1 MVENAKTESSDPI
14 LNNYLGEFSNQFEL
28 ESQLI
33 DKKPEEIYAEKFEA
47 FTAVLALHHTCP
59 SAGRKVKDPLSLTMG
74 GGDEKGL
81 DSVIIVIN
89 NLFPVEDISEFDSLV
104 EDFRAQKTGI
114 NSVDFIFVQAKT
126 SPYFDRS
133 HIMSTINGIEQFM
146 DSSEDLITS
155 NKNLAEKRKI
165 KDALYKHWREIKN
178 IRSHAYFMTQSPKS
192 LDKVVLK
199 DVEVKIGRMNKPGGV
214 FSDYAKKGG
223 DLKFF
228 PCWRDTIVD
237 MYENYMRYERKVKF
251 DVDES
256 IALPNTGEIKTS
268 FMTYIYFDEFL
279 KIILKDGSGKY
290 IDESVFEENVRSFQG
305 VKKNKV
311 NSKILETL
319 IGGGASKFFVLNNGI
334 TMIADTVT
342 TTDRKNKCFT
352 VNNHQIINGC
362 QTSNMLHRYY
372 LHLLNSGISDS
383 ELQEKL
389 KEVYIPLKIIEV
401 PDDTLSA
408 EIVES
413 TNSQTSIGSD
423 QLHALGSIA
432 RKIQKFFDLFK
443 EESTGKQYMYYERR
457 NNEYAFNPNVNKA
470 NIITQDMMV
479 GIYSATYLKLAHKSS
494 RYAGR
499 LKTEDNLQNVFNEKN
514 PAIKYFEAAYAYLCY
529 ESERKKSE
537 RRKLSEF
544 EANLKWH
551 TLMVYNILFG
561 ENYRDDLDAE
571 QKIKRIKKN
580 LSRENLLI
588 ANNVVLKFIDDNP
601 SYSNQ
606 SIRSLNKKEEF
617 TNALAGYS
625 YRIKNSNRKNKFN
638 DFIEFVYQKDE
649 SADRQVSETE
659 KNPEH
664 SSPGSTIYGVLEL
677 SSVLENRIS
686 KEASHLFNRIFN
698 GTIEW
703 GNLTFRWRNSDQK
716 NSTYKFS
723 MYVSSKSGSTP
734 LRVGQVVYGKRDKD
748 FKINLGLQHKQLMEN
763 PEFYN
768 EFINREID
776 GFICDLT
783 DKRNEKNKTEYGYVV
798 FTEKSSDDLVELIN
812 DIVSKTYALKNSM
825 I

>member
-1 MVENAKTESSDPI
+1 MIENAKTESSDPI
-14 LNNYLGEFSNQFEL
+14 LNNYLGEFSSQFEL
-28 ESQLI
+28 ESQMI

-89 NLFPVEDISEFDSLV
+89 NLFPVEDIDDFDNLV
-104 EDFRAQKTGI
+104 EDFRAQKTRI
-114 NSVDFIFVQAKT
+114 DSVDFIFLQAKT
-126 SPYFDRS
+126 SPYFDKS
-133 HIMSTINGIEQFM
+133 HILNTINGIEQFM
-146 DSSEDLITS
+146 DNSESLITS

-165 KDALYKHWREIKN
+165 KDALYKHWTGIKN

-199 DVEVKIGRMNKPGGV
+199 DVEVKINRMNKPGGV

-223 DLKFF
+223 ALEFF
-228 PCWRDTIVD
+228 PCWKDTIVD
-237 MYENYMRYERKVKF
+237 MYENYMRYERKVEF

-305 VKKNKV
+305 IKKNPV
-311 NSKILETL
+311 NSKILKTL

-342 TTDRKNKCFT
+342 AGYRNKCFT
-352 VNNHQIINGC
+352 VNNYQIINGC

-372 LHLLNSGISDS
+372 LYLLDSGISDS

-443 EESTGKQYMYYERR
+443 EEGTDKQYMYYERR
-457 NNEYAFNPNVNKA
+457 NNEYAFNSNVNKA
-470 NIITQDMMV
+470 NVINQDMMV

-499 LKTEDNLQNVFNEKN
+499 LKTEDNLQKVFNEKN

-561 ENYRDDLDAE
+561 ENYSDDLDAK
-571 QKIKRIKKN
+571 QKIEKIKKN

-606 SIRSLNKKEEF
+606 SIRSLNKKEEL

-625 YRIKNSNRKNKFN
+625 YRIKNSNKENKFN
-638 DFIEFVYQKDE
+638 DFIEFVYQKDK
-649 SADRQVSETE
+649 SADKRVLETE

-664 SSPGSTIYGVLEL
+664 SSPGSTIYGVPEL
-677 SSVLENRIS
+677 SSVLEDKIN
-686 KEASHLFNRIFN
+686 KEASHLFNRIFD
-698 GTIEW
+698 GIIEW

-723 MYVSSKSGSTP
+723 IYVSSKSGSTP
-734 LRVGQVVYGKRDKD
+734 IRVGQVVYGKRDKD
-748 FKINLGLQHKQLMEN
+748 FKINLGLQYKQLEEN
-763 PEFYN
+763 PEFYD
-768 EFINREID
+768 EFINRKVD
-776 GFICDLT
+776 GFTCDLS
-783 DKRNEKNKTEYGYVV
+783 DEKNNIEYGYIV
-798 FTEKSSDDLVELIN
+798 FGEKSSDDLLMLVN
-812 DIVSKTYALKNSM
+812 DIVSKTCIVKNST

>member
-1 MVENAKTESSDPI
+1 MIENAKTESSDPI
-14 LNNYLGEFSNQFEL
+14 LNNYLGEFSSQFEL
-28 ESQLI
+28 ESQMI

-59 SAGRKVKDPLSLTMG
+59 SAGRKAKDPLSLTMG

-89 NLFPVEDISEFDSLV
+89 NLFPVEDIDDFDNLV
-104 EDFRAQKTGI
+104 EDFRAQKTRI
-114 NSVDFIFVQAKT
+114 DSVDFIFLQAKT
-126 SPYFDRS
+126 SPYFDKS
-133 HIMSTINGIEQFM
+133 HILNTINGIEQFM
-146 DSSEDLITS
+146 DSSESLITS

-165 KDALYKHWREIKN
+165 KDALYKHWAGIKN

-199 DVEVKIGRMNKPGGV
+199 DVEVKINRMNKPGGV
-214 FSDYAKKGG
+214 FSDYEKKGG
-223 DLKFF
+223 ALEFF
-228 PCWRDTIVD
+228 PCWKDTIVD
-237 MYENYMRYERKVKF
+237 MYENYMRYERKVEF

-305 VKKNKV
+305 IKKNPV
-311 NSKILETL
+311 NSKILKTL

-342 TTDRKNKCFT
+342 AGYRNKCFT
-352 VNNHQIINGC
+352 VNNYQIINGC

-372 LHLLNSGISDS
+372 LYLLDSGISDS

-443 EESTGKQYMYYERR
+443 EEGTDKQYMYYERR

-470 NIITQDMMV
+470 NVINQDMMV

-499 LKTEDNLQNVFNEKN
+499 LKTEDNLQKVFNEKN

-561 ENYRDDLDAE
+561 ENYSDDLDAK
-571 QKIKRIKKN
+571 QKIEKIKKN

-606 SIRSLNKKEEF
+606 SIRSLNKKEEL

-625 YRIKNSNRKNKFN
+625 YRIKNSNKENKFN
-638 DFIEFVYQKDE
+638 DFIEFVYQKDK
-649 SADRQVSETE
+649 SADKRVLETE

-664 SSPGSTIYGVLEL
+664 SSPGSTIYGVPEL
-677 SSVLENRIS
+677 SSVLEDKIN
-686 KEASHLFNRIFN
+686 KEASHLFNRIFD
-698 GTIEW
+698 GIIEW

-723 MYVSSKSGSTP
+723 IYVSSKSGSTP
-734 LRVGQVVYGKRDKD
+734 IRVGQVVYGKRDKD
-748 FKINLGLQHKQLMEN
+748 FKINLGLQYKQLEEN
-763 PEFYN
+763 PEFYD
-768 EFINREID
+768 EFINRKVD
-776 GFICDLT
+776 GFTCDLS
-783 DKRNEKNKTEYGYVV
+783 DEKNNIEYGYIV
-798 FTEKSSDDLVELIN
+798 FGEKSSDDLLMLVN
-812 DIVSKTYALKNSM
+812 DIVSKTCIVKNST

>member
-1 MVENAKTESSDPI
+1 MIENAKTESSDPI
-14 LNNYLGEFSNQFEL
+14 LNNYLGEFSSQFEL
-28 ESQLI
+28 ESQMI

-89 NLFPVEDISEFDSLV
+89 NLFPVEDIDDFDNLV
-104 EDFRAQKTGI
+104 EDFRAQKTRI
-114 NSVDFIFVQAKT
+114 DSVDFIFLQAKT
-126 SPYFDRS
+126 SPYFDKS
-133 HIMSTINGIEQFM
+133 HILNTINGIEQFM
-146 DSSEDLITS
+146 DNSESLITS

-165 KDALYKHWREIKN
+165 KDALYKHWAGIKN

-199 DVEVKIGRMNKPGGV
+199 DVEVKINRMNKPGGV

-223 DLKFF
+223 ALEFF
-228 PCWRDTIVD
+228 PCWKDTIVD
-237 MYENYMRYERKVKF
+237 MYENYMRYERKVEF

-305 VKKNKV
+305 IKKNPV
-311 NSKILETL
+311 NSKILKTL

-342 TTDRKNKCFT
+342 AGYRNKCFT
-352 VNNHQIINGC
+352 VNNYQIINGC

-372 LHLLNSGISDS
+372 LYLLDSGISDS

-443 EESTGKQYMYYERR
+443 EEGTDKQYMYYERR

-470 NIITQDMMV
+470 NVINQDMMV

-499 LKTEDNLQNVFNEKN
+499 LKTEDNLQKVFNEKN

-561 ENYRDDLDAE
+561 ENYSDDLDAK
-571 QKIKRIKKN
+571 QKIEKIKKN

-606 SIRSLNKKEEF
+606 SIRSLNKKEEL

-625 YRIKNSNRKNKFN
+625 YRVKNSNKENKFN
-638 DFIEFVYQKDE
+638 DFIEFVYQKDK
-649 SADRQVSETE
+649 SADKRVLETE

-664 SSPGSTIYGVLEL
+664 SSPGSTIYGVPEL
-677 SSVLENRIS
+677 SSVLEDKIN
-686 KEASHLFNRIFN
+686 KEASHLFNRIFD
-698 GTIEW
+698 GIIEW

-723 MYVSSKSGSTP
+723 IYVSSKSGSTP
-734 LRVGQVVYGKRDKD
+734 IRVGQVVYGKRDKD
-748 FKINLGLQHKQLMEN
+748 FKINLGLQYKQLEEN
-763 PEFYN
+763 PEFYD
-768 EFINREID
+768 EFINRKVD
-776 GFICDLT
+776 GFTCDLS
-783 DKRNEKNKTEYGYVV
+783 DEKNNIEYGYIV
-798 FTEKSSDDLVELIN
+798 FGEKSSDDLLMLVN
-812 DIVSKTYALKNSM
+812 DIVSKTCIVKNST

>member
-1 MVENAKTESSDPI
+1 MIENAKTESSDPI
-14 LNNYLGEFSNQFEL
+14 LNNYLGEFSSQFEL
-28 ESQLI
+28 ESQMI

-89 NLFPVEDISEFDSLV
+89 NLFPVEDIDDFDNLV
-104 EDFRAQKTGI
+104 EDFRAQKTRI
-114 NSVDFIFVQAKT
+114 DSVDFIFLQAKT
-126 SPYFDRS
+126 SPYFDKS
-133 HIMSTINGIEQFM
+133 HILNTINGIEQFM
-146 DSSEDLITS
+146 DNSESLITS

-165 KDALYKHWREIKN
+165 KDALYKHWAGIKN

-199 DVEVKIGRMNKPGGV
+199 DVEVKINRMNKPGGV

-223 DLKFF
+223 ALEFF
-228 PCWRDTIVD
+228 PCWKDTIVD
-237 MYENYMRYERKVKF
+237 MYENYMRYERKVEF

-305 VKKNKV
+305 IKKNPV
-311 NSKILETL
+311 NSKILKTL

-342 TTDRKNKCFT
+342 AGYRNKCFT
-352 VNNHQIINGC
+352 VNNYQIINGC

-372 LHLLNSGISDS
+372 LYLLDSGISDS

-443 EESTGKQYMYYERR
+443 EEGTDKQYMYYERR

-470 NIITQDMMV
+470 NVINQDMMV

-499 LKTEDNLQNVFNEKN
+499 LKTEDNLQKVFNEKN

-561 ENYRDDLDAE
+561 ENYSDDLDAK
-571 QKIKRIKKN
+571 QKIEKIKKN

-606 SIRSLNKKEEF
+606 SIRSLNKKEEL

-625 YRIKNSNRKNKFN
+625 YRIKNSNKENKFN
-638 DFIEFVYQKDE
+638 DFIEFVYQKDK
-649 SADRQVSETE
+649 SADKRVLETE

-664 SSPGSTIYGVLEL
+664 SSPGSTIYGVPEL
-677 SSVLENRIS
+677 SSVLEDKIN
-686 KEASHLFNRIFN
+686 KEASHLFNRIFD
-698 GTIEW
+698 GIIEW

-723 MYVSSKSGSTP
+723 IYVSSKSGSTP
-734 LRVGQVVYGKRDKD
+734 IRVGQVVYGKRDKD
-748 FKINLGLQHKQLMEN
+748 FKINLGLQYKQLEEN
-763 PEFYN
+763 PEFYD
-768 EFINREID
+768 EFINRKVD
-776 GFICDLT
+776 GFTCDLS
-783 DKRNEKNKTEYGYVV
+783 DEKNNIEYGYIV
-798 FTEKSSDDLVELIN
+798 FGEKSSDDLLMLVN
-812 DIVSKTYALKNSM
+812 DIVSKTCIVKNST

>member
-1 MVENAKTESSDPI
+1 MIENAKTESSDPI
-14 LNNYLGEFSNQFEL
+14 LNNYLGEFSSQFEL
-28 ESQLI
+28 ESQMI

-89 NLFPVEDISEFDSLV
+89 NLFPVEDIDDFDNLV
-104 EDFRAQKTGI
+104 EDFRAQKTRI
-114 NSVDFIFVQAKT
+114 DSVDFIFLQAKT
-126 SPYFDRS
+126 SPYFDKS
-133 HIMSTINGIEQFM
+133 HILNTINGIEQFM
-146 DSSEDLITS
+146 DNSESLITS

-165 KDALYKHWREIKN
+165 KDALYKHWAGIKN

-199 DVEVKIGRMNKPGGV
+199 DVEVKINRMNKPGGV

-223 DLKFF
+223 ALEFF
-228 PCWRDTIVD
+228 PCWKDTIVD
-237 MYENYMRYERKVKF
+237 MYENYMRYERKVEF

-305 VKKNKV
+305 IKKNPV
-311 NSKILETL
+311 NSKILKTL

-342 TTDRKNKCFT
+342 AGYRNKCFT
-352 VNNHQIINGC
+352 VNNYQIINGC

-372 LHLLNSGISDS
+372 LYLLDSGISDS

-443 EESTGKQYMYYERR
+443 EEGTDKQYMYYERR

-470 NIITQDMMV
+470 NVINQDMMV

-499 LKTEDNLQNVFNEKN
+499 LKTEDNLQKVFNEKN

-551 TLMVYNILFG
+551 TLMVYSTLFG
-561 ENYRDDLDAE
+561 ENYSDDLDAK
-571 QKIKRIKKN
+571 QKIEKIKKN

-606 SIRSLNKKEEF
+606 SIRSLNKKEEL

-625 YRIKNSNRKNKFN
+625 YRIKNSNKENKFN
-638 DFIEFVYQKDE
+638 DFIEFVYQKDK
-649 SADRQVSETE
+649 SADKRVLETE

-664 SSPGSTIYGVLEL
+664 SSPGSTIYGVPEL
-677 SSVLENRIS
+677 SSVLEDKIN
-686 KEASHLFNRIFN
+686 KEASHLFNRIFD
-698 GTIEW
+698 GIIEW

-723 MYVSSKSGSTP
+723 IYVSSKSGSTP
-734 LRVGQVVYGKRDKD
+734 IRVGQVVYGKRDKD
-748 FKINLGLQHKQLMEN
+748 FKINLGLQYKQLEEN
-763 PEFYN
+763 PEFYD
-768 EFINREID
+768 EFINRKVD
-776 GFICDLT
+776 GFTCDLS
-783 DKRNEKNKTEYGYVV
+783 DEKNNIEYGYIV
-798 FTEKSSDDLVELIN
+798 FGEKSSDDLLMLVN
-812 DIVSKTYALKNSM
+812 DIVSKTCIVKNST